1 MVEEER
7 GCRDE
12 LPTTSQQTLSVPT
25 QERTRA
31 ERGWALLS
39 CLQLSTTLH
48 KPAGDGEERKEGDR
62 VPIPPTRKQG
72 AGHGRAWQSEHSLFF
87 PPKLGK
93 LSPPFCGA

>member
-7 GCRDE
+7 VCRDE

-25 QERTRA
+25 QERTKA
-31 ERGWALLS
+31 EGGWALLS
-39 CLQLSTTLH
+39 CLQLGATLH
-48 KPAGDGEERKEGDR
+48 EPAGDGEERKEGDR
-62 VPIPPTRKQG
+62 VSIPTTRKQG
-72 AGHGRAWQSEHSLFF
+72 AGRGRAWKSERSLFF